1 MTTPQPVLDEEAT
14 KEISNDLDGVQLP
27 VPKFLNAPEG
37 IETAVQRIM
46 ELETVLE
53 DLSRAVE
60 IAMVSRQFDLVE
72 GFRSR
77 ADELLLNKIVVEQPT
92 NNEFKLTIINN
103 GSNKR

>member
-46 ELETVLE
+46 ELETALE

-103 GSNKR
+103 GSDKR

>member
-46 ELETVLE
+46 ELETALE

-103 GSNKR
+103 GSTTR

>member
-1 MTTPQPVLDEEAT
+1 MTTPQPVLDDKTT
-14 KEISNDLDGVQLP
+14 KEISDKLDGMQLP

-37 IETAVQRIM
+37 IESAVQRIM
-46 ELETVLE
+46 ELETALE